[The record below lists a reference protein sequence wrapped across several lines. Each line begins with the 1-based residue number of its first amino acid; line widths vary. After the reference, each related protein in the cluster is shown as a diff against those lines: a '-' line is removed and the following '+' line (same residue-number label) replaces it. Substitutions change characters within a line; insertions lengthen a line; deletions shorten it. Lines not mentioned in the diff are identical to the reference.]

1 MIQITICPSCGS
13 DKIKKMQHDWT
24 GKFQGRSYTVPS
36 LEFYECP
43 DCGERIYDRQAIRR
57 IETYRICDLKTPH
70 FNGGDEKSLG
80 EAHFVLDFYKRRY

>member
-1 MIQITICPSCGS
+1 VIQITICPSCGS

-57 IETYRICDLKTPH
+57 IE
-70 FNGGDEKSLG
+70 
-80 EAHFVLDFYKRRY
+80 AHSPAFARGHVENPNSGQCLS